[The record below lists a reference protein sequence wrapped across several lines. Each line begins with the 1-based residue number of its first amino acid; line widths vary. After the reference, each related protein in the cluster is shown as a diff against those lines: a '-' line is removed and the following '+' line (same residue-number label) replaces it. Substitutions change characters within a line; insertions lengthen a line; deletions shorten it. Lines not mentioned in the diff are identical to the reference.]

1 MKRKMNYKA
10 IRNLVIGLILA
21 IILVFGFLLFVE
33 KVDEGKVA
41 VVYSPSGGS
50 KEVLSAGWHP
60 IGLMEKTTE
69 YPIRV
74 QTMKNDVSVST
85 TDGKKLKMSVRYQ
98 MQVDKKKVLNIFKE
112 LGSQNVEDIQE
123 GYLYNKLYKSSRD
136 VVSGY
141 TVLDIYGSKSG
152 EASQKITDSFAKEV
166 KEMGFIITDVTLG
179 TPEADAE
186 TQKSIDARVQ
196 ASQENELKKTQI
208 ENAKLDSEQKRI
220 VAEGEAA
227 AGIIQAEGEAKAN
240 EILQQ
245 SISAELLQKEYIEK
259 WDGKEP
265 LVKGEGTSAIINVP
279 EQETE
284 ETE

>member
-1 MKRKMNYKA
+1 MSYKA
-10 IRNLVIGLILA
+10 IKNLVISLILA
-21 IILVFGFLLFVE
+21 IVLVFGFLLFVE

-50 KEVLSAGWHP
+50 KEVLSAGWHL

-74 QTMKNDVSVST
+74 QTMKNNVSVST

-152 EASQKITDSFAKEV
+152 EASQAITDKFAKEV
-166 KEMGFIITDVTLG
+166 KDMGFIITDVTLG

-186 TQKSIDARVQ
+186 TQKSIDARVK

-240 EILQQ
+240 EVLQQ
-245 SISAELLQKEYIEK
+245 SISPELLQKEYIEK

-279 EQETE
+279 EQVTE
-284 ETE
+284 EKE

>member
-1 MKRKMNYKA
+1 MNYKA
-10 IRNLVIGLILA
+10 IKNLVISLILA

-50 KEVLSAGWHP
+50 KEVLSAGWHL

-74 QTMKNDVSVST
+74 QTMKNSVSVST

-152 EASQKITDSFAKEV
+152 EASQAITDKFAKEV
-166 KEMGFIITDVTLG
+166 KDMGFIITDVTLG

-186 TQKSIDARVQ
+186 TQKSIDARVK

-240 EILQQ
+240 EVLQQ
-245 SISAELLQKEYIEK
+245 SISPELLQKEYIEK

-284 ETE
+284 EKE

>member
-1 MKRKMNYKA
+1 MSYKA
-10 IRNLVIGLILA
+10 IKNLVISLILA
-21 IILVFGFLLFVE
+21 IVLVFGFLLFVE

-50 KEVLSAGWHP
+50 KEVLSAGWHL

-74 QTMKNDVSVST
+74 QTMKNSVSVST

-112 LGSQNVEDIQE
+112 LGSQNLEDIQE

-136 VVSGY
+136 VVSSY

-152 EASQKITDSFAKEV
+152 EASQEITDKFAEEV
-166 KEMGFIITDVTLG
+166 KDMGFIITDLTLG

-186 TQKSIDARVQ
+186 TQKSIDARVK

-240 EILQQ
+240 EVLQQ
-245 SISAELLQKEYIEK
+245 SISPELLQKEYIEK

-265 LVKGEGTSAIINVP
+265 LVKGEGTSAIINIP

-284 ETE
+284 KKE

>member
-1 MKRKMNYKA
+1 MSYKA
-10 IRNLVIGLILA
+10 IKNLVISLILA
-21 IILVFGFLLFVE
+21 IVLVFGFLLFVE

-50 KEVLSAGWHP
+50 KEVLSAGWHL

-74 QTMKNDVSVST
+74 QTMKNSVSVST

-136 VVSGY
+136 VVSSY

-152 EASQKITDSFAKEV
+152 EASQAITDKFAEEV
-166 KEMGFIITDVTLG
+166 KDMGFIITDVTLG

-186 TQKSIDARVQ
+186 TQKSIDARVK

-240 EILQQ
+240 EVLQQ
-245 SISAELLQKEYIEK
+245 SISPELLQKEYIEK

-284 ETE
+284 KKE

>member
-1 MKRKMNYKA
+1 MNYKA

-265 LVKGEGTSAIINVP
+265 MVKGEGTSAIINVP

>member
-1 MKRKMNYKA
+1 MSYKA
-10 IRNLVIGLILA
+10 ARNTVIGV
-21 IILVFGFLLFVE
+21 IIAVIIVVGVLVFVE
-33 KVDEGKVA
+33 KVPEGQVA

-50 KEVLSAGWHP
+50 KEVLAAGWHP

-74 QTMKNDVSVST
+74 QTMKNTVSVST
-85 TDGKKLKMSVRYQ
+85 SDGKKLKMSVRYQ
-98 MQVDKKKVLNIFKE
+98 MQVDKKKVLNIFQE
-112 LGSQNVEDIQE
+112 LGSQNIEDIQD
-123 GYLYNKLYKSSRD
+123 GYLYNKLYKSARD
-136 VVSGY
+136 VVSSY

-152 EASQKITDSFAKEV
+152 EASQKITAQLAKEV
-166 KEMGFIITDVTLG
+166 EGMGFVITDVTLG

-227 AGIIQAEGEAKAN
+227 AQVIQAKGESEAN
-240 EILQQ
+240 NILQK
-245 SISAELLQKEYIEK
+245 SISAELLQKEYIEA

-265 LVKGEGTSAIINVP
+265 LVKGEGSSAILNIP
-279 EQETE
+279 EVKPE
-284 ETE
+284 EKE

>member
-1 MKRKMNYKA
+1 MNYKA

>member
-1 MKRKMNYKA
+1 MNFKGG
-10 IRNLVIGLILA
+10 LVTVGVVAALGLGVGS
-21 IILVFGFLLFVE
+21 VFIE
-33 KVDEGKVA
+33 KVPEGQVA

-50 KEVLSAGWHP
+50 KKVLDAGWKP
-60 IGLMEKTTE
+60 IGLMEQTTE

-74 QTMKNDVSVST
+74 QTMKDNVSVST
-85 TDGKKLKMSVRYQ
+85 SDGKKLKMSVRYQ
-98 MQVDKKKVLNIFKE
+98 MKVDKKKVLNIFKE
-112 LGSQNVEDIQE
+112 LGSQNIEDIQG
-123 GYLYNKLYKSSRD
+123 GYLYNKLYKTARD
-136 VVSGY
+136 VVSSY

-152 EASQKITDSFAKEV
+152 EASGKITAQFAKEV
-166 KEMGFIITDVTLG
+166 EGMGFEITDVTLG

-227 AGIIQAEGEAKAN
+227 AGIIQAQGESEAN
-240 EILQQ
+240 EILNN
-245 SISAELLQKEYIEK
+245 SISDELLRKEYIEK
-259 WDGKEP
+259 WNGIEP

-279 EQETE
+279 EQKEAE
-284 ETE
+284 

>member
-1 MKRKMNYKA
+1 MSYKA
-10 IRNLVIGLILA
+10 IKNLVISLIIA
-21 IILVFGFLLFVE
+21 IVLVFGFLLFVE

-50 KEVLSAGWHP
+50 KEVLSAGWHL

-74 QTMKNDVSVST
+74 QTMKNSVSVST

-152 EASQKITDSFAKEV
+152 EASQAITDKFAKEV
-166 KEMGFIITDVTLG
+166 KDMGFIITDVTLG

-186 TQKSIDARVQ
+186 TQKSIDARVK

-240 EILQQ
+240 EVLQK

-284 ETE
+284 EKE

>member
-1 MKRKMNYKA
+1 MNYKA
-10 IRNLVIGLILA
+10 IKNLVISLILA

-50 KEVLSAGWHP
+50 KEVLSAGWHL

-74 QTMKNDVSVST
+74 QTMKNSVSVST

-152 EASQKITDSFAKEV
+152 EASQAITDKFAKEV
-166 KEMGFIITDVTLG
+166 KDMGFIITDVTLG

-186 TQKSIDARVQ
+186 TQKSIDARVK

-240 EILQQ
+240 EVLQK

-284 ETE
+284 EKE

>member
-1 MKRKMNYKA
+1 MSYKA
-10 IRNLVIGLILA
+10 IKNLVISLILA
-21 IILVFGFLLFVE
+21 IVLVLGFLLFVE

-50 KEVLSAGWHP
+50 KEVLSAGWHL

-74 QTMKNDVSVST
+74 QTMKNNVSVST

-152 EASQKITDSFAKEV
+152 EASQKITDKFAKEV
-166 KEMGFIITDVTLG
+166 KDMGFIITDVTLG

-186 TQKSIDARVQ
+186 TQKSIDARVK

-227 AGIIQAEGEAKAN
+227 ANIIQAEGEAKAN
-240 EILQQ
+240 EVLQQ
-245 SISAELLQKEYIEK
+245 SISPELLQKKYIEK

-265 LVKGEGTSAIINVP
+265 LVKGEGTSAIINIP

-284 ETE
+284 EKE

>member
-1 MKRKMNYKA
+1 MSYKA
-10 IRNLVIGLILA
+10 IKNLVISLILA

-50 KEVLSAGWHP
+50 KEVLSAGWHL

-74 QTMKNDVSVST
+74 QTMKNSVSVST

-152 EASQKITDSFAKEV
+152 EASQAITDKFAEEV
-166 KEMGFIITDVTLG
+166 KDMGFIITDVTLG

-186 TQKSIDARVQ
+186 TQKSIDARVK

-240 EILQQ
+240 EVLQQ
-245 SISAELLQKEYIEK
+245 SISPELLQKEYIEK

-284 ETE
+284 EKE

>member
-1 MKRKMNYKA
+1 MNYKA
-10 IRNLVIGLILA
+10 IKNLVISLILA

-50 KEVLSAGWHP
+50 KEVLSAGWHL

-74 QTMKNDVSVST
+74 QTMKNSVSVST

-152 EASQKITDSFAKEV
+152 EASQAITDKFAKEV
-166 KEMGFIITDVTLG
+166 KDMGFIITDVTLG

-186 TQKSIDARVQ
+186 TQKSIDARVK

-240 EILQQ
+240 EVLQQ

-284 ETE
+284 EKE

>member
-1 MKRKMNYKA
+1 MSYKA
-10 IRNLVIGLILA
+10 IKNLVISLILA
-21 IILVFGFLLFVE
+21 IVLVLGFLLFVE

-50 KEVLSAGWHP
+50 KEVLSAGWHL

-74 QTMKNDVSVST
+74 QTMKNSVSVST

-152 EASQKITDSFAKEV
+152 EASQAITDKFAKEV
-166 KEMGFIITDVTLG
+166 KDMGFIITDVTLG

-186 TQKSIDARVQ
+186 TQKSIDARVK

-240 EILQQ
+240 EVLQK
-245 SISAELLQKEYIEK
+245 SISPELLQKEYIEK

-284 ETE
+284 EKE

>member
-1 MKRKMNYKA
+1 MSYKA
-10 IRNLVIGLILA
+10 IKNLVISLILA
-21 IILVFGFLLFVE
+21 IVLVLGFLLFVE

-50 KEVLSAGWHP
+50 KEVLSAGWHL

-74 QTMKNDVSVST
+74 QTMKNSVSVST

-152 EASQKITDSFAKEV
+152 EASQAITDKFAKEV
-166 KEMGFIITDVTLG
+166 KDMGFIITDVTLG

-186 TQKSIDARVQ
+186 TQKSIDARVK

-240 EILQQ
+240 EVLQQ
-245 SISAELLQKEYIEK
+245 SISPELLQKEYIEK

-284 ETE
+284 EKE

>member
-1 MKRKMNYKA
+1 MSYKA
-10 IRNLVIGLILA
+10 IKNLVISLILA
-21 IILVFGFLLFVE
+21 IVLVFGFLLFVE

-50 KEVLSAGWHP
+50 KEVLSAGWHL

-74 QTMKNDVSVST
+74 QTMKNSVSVST

-152 EASQKITDSFAKEV
+152 EASQAITDKFAKEV
-166 KEMGFIITDVTLG
+166 KDMGFIITDVTLG

-186 TQKSIDARVQ
+186 TQKSIDARVK

-240 EILQQ
+240 EVLQK
-245 SISAELLQKEYIEK
+245 SISPELLQKEYIEK

-284 ETE
+284 EKE

>member
-1 MKRKMNYKA
+1 MSYKA
-10 IRNLVIGLILA
+10 IKNLVISLILA
-21 IILVFGFLLFVE
+21 IVLVFGFLLFVE

-50 KEVLSAGWHP
+50 KEVLSAGWNL

-112 LGSQNVEDIQE
+112 LGSQNLEDIQE

-136 VVSGY
+136 VVSSY

-152 EASQKITDSFAKEV
+152 EASQEITDKFAEEV
-166 KEMGFIITDVTLG
+166 KDMGFIITDLTLG

-186 TQKSIDARVQ
+186 TQKSIDARVK

-240 EILQQ
+240 EVLQQ
-245 SISAELLQKEYIEK
+245 SISPELLQKEYIEK

-265 LVKGEGTSAIINVP
+265 LVKGEGTSAIINIP

-284 ETE
+284 KKE